1 MKIFKQNYPLFLIF
15 PLIMLISALTYG
27 QSVEVILSKENLI
40 QKTGSNEKQE
50 CYKIALKNKSG
61 KPVGLAGQNYRL
73 YYNSD
78 AVILDEGSIQS
89 YLPKSYSPLQLVQH
103 NFDVDATGFGV
114 LPFDNHLGFINLAND
129 YNLSSAAPVMIGV
142 GETVDVAQLCL
153 NITDESQESQITWAR
168 EDLTQTYATAFVEI
182 ATVEGTRLKKMHI
195 DGLSVLGT
203 RTSLWQEG
211 SVLGL
216 EYFPNPFKDHL
227 EIKFNHALNEQA
239 HLEVM
244 DIFGSLLQSK
254 DLNNGTSQV
263 TIDGADLPG
272 GALLIKIRQG
282 DGDTAIFKAIKIK

>member
-129 YNLSSAAPVMIGV
+129 YNLSSATPVMIGV

-153 NITDESQESQITWAR
+153 NITDESEESQITWAR

-227 EIKFNHALNEQA
+227 EIKFNHALNEHAQ
-239 HLEVM
+239 LEVM

-263 TIDGADLPG
+263 TIDGADLPE

-282 DGDTAIFKAIKIK
+282 EGETAIFKAIKIK

>member
-15 PLIMLISALTYG
+15 PLFMLLSALTYG

-40 QKTGSNEKQE
+40 QKTGSSEKQE

-89 YLPKSYSPLQLVQH
+89 YLPKSYSPLKLVQH

-129 YNLSSAAPVMIGV
+129 YNLSSVAPVEIGV

-227 EIKFNHALNEQA
+227 EIKFNHALNEEAQ
-239 HLEVM
+239 LEVM

-254 DLNNGTSQV
+254 DLNNGTSHV
-263 TIDGADLPG
+263 TIDGTGLPE

-282 DGDTAIFKAIKIK
+282 DGETAIFKAIKTK